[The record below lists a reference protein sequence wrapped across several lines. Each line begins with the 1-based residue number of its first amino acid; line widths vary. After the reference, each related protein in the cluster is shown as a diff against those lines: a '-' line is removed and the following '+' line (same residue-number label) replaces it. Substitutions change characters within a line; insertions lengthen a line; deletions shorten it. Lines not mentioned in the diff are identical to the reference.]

1 MLQLLGAGKQQT
13 KWENVDLDKLL
24 ADSGLKTMF
33 DVDEWPSVNAVREL
47 ATRVKKAAE
56 CLPSGDKSA
65 RPFVFTGL
73 KQYVLMAKPACTAT
87 CLVPGSCLHAC
98 RSMWQSL
105 STRMHS

>member
-1 MLQLLGAGKQQT
+1 MCLADCSLVKCLRHYLPDKMLQLLGAGKQQT
-13 KWENVDLDKLL
+13 KWENVDLEKMLSDC
-24 ADSGLKTMF
+24 GLKVLF

-73 KQYVLMAKPACTAT
+73 KQ
-87 CLVPGSCLHAC
+87 
-98 RSMWQSL
+98 
-105 STRMHS
+105 